1 MWRSGGGAACHAGKR
16 YLGRDLDAADP
27 ATSPPAMSGMSMASD
42 APTGTVVLFGGGT
55 SQGKVTE
62 TWTWNGTTWTNQNE
76 PLPFATKGVGMAYD
90 AATGT
95 AVLFGGQLG
104 KSLLDDTWTWG

>member
-1 MWRSGGGAACHAGKR
+1 
-16 YLGRDLDAADP
+16 
-27 ATSPPAMSGMSMASD
+27 MSGMSMASD

-95 AVLFGGQLG
+95 VVLFSGQLG

>member
-42 APTGTVVLFGGGT
+42 APTGTVVLFGG
-55 SQGKVTE
+55 
-62 TWTWNGTTWTNQNE
+62 
-76 PLPFATKGVGMAYD
+76 
-90 AATGT
+90 
-95 AVLFGGQLG
+95 QLG